1 MFTVTTVNLAH
12 DTRSASPGHGAT
24 DLGELSVEE
33 LSALLERFRAID
45 SLQNHDAEP
54 HLIVVAR
61 AGKFIIRTSQGR
73 LLLYNARD
81 STIPYVELTAEEIVA
96 QLDRPV
102 TTAAPFDDDAQ
113 RPAAITPSRGI
124 AVAILVAGLSLNGYT
139 LYSVVYTESVNQ
151 KPSVTLLTD
160 TTERDAR
167 LRDAVGTY
175 ATGSQPGDRAMEI
188 TADGRIKFLEVG
200 ARNRAGD
207 STDTFRVGRHD
218 TKLCLTTVESGIVD
232 ILNIDTL
239 VYFRDTYKRTKQPA
253 P

>member
-12 DTRSASPGHGAT
+12 DTRSASAGHGAT
-24 DLGELSVEE
+24 ELGDFSAEE

-45 SLQNHDAEP
+45 ALQNHDAEP
-54 HLIVVAR
+54 HLIIVTR
-61 AGKFIIRTSQGR
+61 AGRFIIRTSQGR

-81 STIPYVELTAEEIVA
+81 NTIPYVELTADEIIA
-96 QLDRPV
+96 QLDAPV
-102 TTAAPFDDDAQ
+102 TTVAPSADDAR
-113 RPAAITPSRGI
+113 RPAAITPSRSI

-151 KPSVTLLTD
+151 KPPVTLLTD

-167 LRDAVGTY
+167 VRDAVGTY
-175 ATGSQPGDRAMEI
+175 ATGSQPGDRAIEI
-188 TADGRIKFLEVG
+188 TADGRIKFLEVE
-200 ARNRAGD
+200 ARNRAGE

-218 TKLCLTTVESGIVD
+218 NKLCLTTAESGVVD
-232 ILNIDTL
+232 VLNIDTL
-239 VYFRDTYKRTKQPA
+239 VYFRDTYKRTNKA